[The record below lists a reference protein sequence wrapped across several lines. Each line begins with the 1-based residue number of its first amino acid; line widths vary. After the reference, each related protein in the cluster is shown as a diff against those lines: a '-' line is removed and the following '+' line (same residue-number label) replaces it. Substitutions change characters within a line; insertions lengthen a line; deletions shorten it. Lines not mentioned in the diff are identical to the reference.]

1 MLLVSPGSSSPA
13 YIKLFDSTDRKVMLA
28 AEPFLQ
34 LTREI
39 LTTRSMGFLRA
50 PSVEELFSAKY
61 AHSPF
66 TKTFQDALN
75 EPLVL
80 LHT

>member
-66 TKTFQDALN
+66 TKTFEDALN